1 MPFALPSLSTFSVR
15 HRLALSL
22 TLAAWLLATGAQWDL
37 VQTFAWARMFTD
49 NVRTLPVGE
58 GFARTFSPEGRC
70 DICNAV
76 STAKEQQEKSS
87 TVPDS
92 KFGGKIFLIYQ
103 AAPGPVVTAPE
114 FSPWSLSDQMVHTLG
129 RAAPALRPPRV

>member
-1 MPFALPSLSTFSVR
+1 MR

-22 TLAAWLLATGAQWDL
+22 TLVAWLLATGAQWDL

-58 GFARTFSPEGRC
+58 AFARTFSPEGRC

-76 STAKEQQEKSS
+76 STAKEQQENSS
-87 TVPDS
+87 TVPDGKYS
-92 KFGGKIFLIYQ
+92 GKIFLIYQ
-103 AAPGPVVTAPE
+103 PVPSPVVTAPE
-114 FSPWSLSDQMVHTLG
+114 FSPWSLSNPFVRTLG
-129 RAAPALRPPRV
+129 RAVPALRPPRV